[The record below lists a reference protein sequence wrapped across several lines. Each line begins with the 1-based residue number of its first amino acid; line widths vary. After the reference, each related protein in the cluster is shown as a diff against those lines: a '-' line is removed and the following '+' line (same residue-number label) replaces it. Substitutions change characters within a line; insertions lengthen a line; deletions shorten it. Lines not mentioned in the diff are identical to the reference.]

1 MRTLV
6 RGGTVVSASHASVAD
21 VLIDGEE
28 IVAVGDGRRRRRRG
42 RRRDRLLRPPGPDR
56 QPHAHGDAVRRHALD
71 RRLRHR
77 HARGRGRRHDVHRR
91 LRDPAGGRRAAVLAR
106 RVAGARGRRRARR
119 LRLPR
124 RDHAG
129 RRGHVRRHAAD
140 GRAGHRELQG
150 LPRLQGRADGHRRPV
165 LPRARDHARPQRA
178 DDGALRE
185 RLGDRRAR
193 RARARGRPD
202 RPDLPRPHAAGDP
215 RGRGDPPLRPARRAG
230 ERERLHRPRHLRAGG
245 RRDRAPGRRAACRSP
260 ARPACST

>member
-6 RGGTVVSASHASVAD
+6 RGGTVVSATHASVAD
-21 VLIDGEE
+21 VLVDGEE
-28 IVAVGDGRRRRRRG
+28 IVAVGDVGEVDARG
-42 RRRDRLLRPPGPDR
+42 RRRDRLLRAAGPDR

-71 RRLRHR
+71 RRLRHG
-77 HARGRGRRHDVHRR
+77 HARGRRRRHDLHRR

-124 RDHAG
+124 GDHAG
-129 RRGHVRRHAAD
+129 GRGHVRRHAVD
-140 GRAGHRELQG
+140 GRAGHRQLQG
-150 LPRLQGRADGHRRPV
+150 LPRLQGRADGHRRPL
-165 LPRARDHARPQRA
+165 LPRARDHARPRRA

-202 RPDLPRPHAAGDP
+202 RPDPPRAHAPGDP
-215 RGRGDPPLRPARRAG
+215 RGRGDASLGPPRGARG
-230 ERERLHRPRHLRAGG
+230 RERLHRPRDLRAGR
-245 RRDRAPGRRAACRSP
+245 RRDRRRAGARRRTSP
-260 ARPACST
+260 ARRACST